1 LKKIFGKIES
11 VKYIENDLR
20 SSSKSEDLE
29 VQCNKIID
37 EVKKN
42 KDQAVS
48 FFNKEFDNSQ
58 REFEL
63 TNDEIEKAFD
73 QVSLSFLESVKKSI
87 SRSEDFH
94 LNSKPQS
101 WVNDS
106 GSLGETIIPFDRVLC
121 YVPGGTAPLV
131 STAIMTVVPAKIAG
145 VEEICVTSPAPND
158 EVSPEII
165 VAAKLS
171 GANRIFCLGGVH
183 ALAAFSIGTDKIPRA
198 DFICGPGNKY
208 VTQAKKIL
216 YGSVGIDG
224 LYGPTETLIVADS
237 KSDPN
242 LVASDLIAQAE
253 HDVEATPILIT
264 DKETFADQVEDQIKN
279 QSSYLPRSSIINESF
294 SRKGVVFIIDGI
306 DEAIQ
311 ICNLISAEH
320 VSVISKEIKAR
331 YSEIKNAGG
340 LFLGDESAEVFGDY
354 IAGPSHVMPTG
365 GSARFSSALNVR
377 QFLKYQPLINLSTEE
392 VIDLVDD
399 VVELAEIESLQG
411 HAESAKK
418 RRKKAIG
425 E

>member
-1 LKKIFGKIES
+1 MKKIFGKIES

-20 SSSKSEDLE
+20 SSNKSEDLE
-29 VQCNKIID
+29 VHCNKIIN

-42 KDQAVS
+42 KDQALS
-48 FFNKEFDNSQ
+48 LFNQEFDNSQ

-63 TNDEIEKAFD
+63 TNDEIEEAFSE
-73 QVSLSFLESVKKSI
+73 VSSSFLESVKKSI

-94 LNSKPQS
+94 LNSKPRS
-101 WVNDS
+101 WMNDS

-145 VEEICVTSPAPND
+145 VKEICVTTPTPNN
-158 EVSPEII
+158 EVSSELI
-165 VAAKLS
+165 VAAKLA

-183 ALAAFSIGTDKIPRA
+183 ALTAFSVGTDKIPKV

-224 LYGPTETLIVADS
+224 LYGPTETLIIADS

-264 DKETFADQVEDQIKN
+264 DKEIFADQVEDQIKK
-279 QSSYLPRSSIINESF
+279 QSKILERSNIINESF
-294 SRKGVVFIIDGI
+294 SRKGVVFIIEDV
-306 DEAIQ
+306 DETLQ
-311 ICNLISAEH
+311 VCNLISAEH
-320 VSVISKEIKAR
+320 VSVISREIKSR

-377 QFLKYQPLINLSTEE
+377 QFLKYQPLINLSTDE
-392 VIDLVDD
+392 VINLVDD
-399 VVELAEIESLQG
+399 EVELAKIERLQG
-411 HAESAKK
+411 HEKK
-418 RRKKAIG
+418 KKNRRKKAIG

>member
-1 LKKIFGKIES
+1 MKKIFGKIES

-20 SSSKSEDLE
+20 SSSKPEDLE
-29 VQCNKIID
+29 VHCNKIIN

-42 KDQAVS
+42 KDQALNL
-48 FFNKEFDNSQ
+48 FNQEFDNSQ

-63 TNDEIEKAFD
+63 TNDEIEEAFNE
-73 QVSLSFLESVKKSI
+73 VSDSFLESVKKSI
-87 SRSEDFH
+87 SRSENFH

-101 WVNDS
+101 WMNDS

-145 VEEICVTSPAPND
+145 VKEICVASPSPNN
-158 EVSPEII
+158 EVSPELI
-165 VAAKLS
+165 VAAKLA

-183 ALAAFSIGTDKIPRA
+183 ALAAFSIGTEKIPKV

-224 LYGPTETLIVADS
+224 LYGPTETLIIADS
-237 KSDPN
+237 KSDPS

-264 DKETFADQVEDQIKN
+264 DKEIFADEVEDQIKK
-279 QSSYLPRSSIINESF
+279 QSKTLERSNIINESF
-294 SRKGVVFIIDGI
+294 SRKGVIFIIEDI
-306 DEAIQ
+306 DETLQ
-311 ICNLISAEH
+311 VCNLISAEH
-320 VSVISKEIKAR
+320 VSIISKEIKNR
-331 YSEIKNAGG
+331 YGEIKNAGG

-399 VVELAEIESLQG
+399 VVELAEIERLQG
-411 HAESAKK
+411 HAESAKN

>member
-1 LKKIFGKIES
+1 MKKIFGKIES

-20 SSSKSEDLE
+20 PSNEYEDLE
-29 VQCNKIID
+29 AQCNKIIN

-42 KDQAVS
+42 KDQALS
-48 FFNKEFDNSQ
+48 HFNQEFDNSQ

-73 QVSLSFLESVKKSI
+73 QVSSSFLESIKKSI

-101 WVNDS
+101 WMNDS

-145 VEEICVTSPAPND
+145 VKEICVTSPSPNN
-158 EVSPEII
+158 EVSPELT
-165 VAAKLS
+165 VAAKLA

-183 ALAAFSIGTDKIPRA
+183 ALAAFSMGTDKIPKV

-224 LYGPTETLIVADS
+224 LYGPTETLIIADS
-237 KSDPN
+237 KSDPS
-242 LVASDLIAQAE
+242 LVSSDLIAQAE

-264 DKETFADQVEDQIKN
+264 DKEGFADQVEDQIKK
-279 QSSYLPRSSIINESF
+279 QSANLERSNIINESF
-294 SRKGVVFIIDGI
+294 SRKGVVFIIEDI
-306 DEAIQ
+306 DEILQ
-311 ICNLISAEH
+311 VCNLISAEH
-320 VSVISKEIKAR
+320 VSVISERIKSR
-331 YSEIKNAGG
+331 YGEIKNAGG

-392 VIDLVDD
+392 VISLVDD
-399 VVELAEIESLQG
+399 VVELAEIERLQG
-411 HAESAKK
+411 HAESAKN

>member
-1 LKKIFGKIES
+1 MKKIFGKIES

-20 SSSKSEDLE
+20 SSSEYEDLE
-29 VQCNKIID
+29 AQCNKIIN

-42 KDQAVS
+42 KDQALS
-48 FFNKEFDNSQ
+48 RFNQEFDNSQ

-73 QVSLSFLESVKKSI
+73 QVSSSFLESIKKSI

-101 WVNDS
+101 WMNDS

-145 VEEICVTSPAPND
+145 VKEICVTSPSPNN
-158 EVSPEII
+158 EVSPELT
-165 VAAKLS
+165 VAAKLA

-183 ALAAFSIGTDKIPRA
+183 ALAAFSMGTDKIPKV

-224 LYGPTETLIVADS
+224 LYGPTETLIIADS
-237 KSDPN
+237 KSDPS

-264 DKETFADQVEDQIKN
+264 DKEGFADQVEDQIKK
-279 QSSYLPRSSIINESF
+279 QSANLERSNIINESF
-294 SRKGVVFIIDGI
+294 SRKGVVFIIEDI
-306 DEAIQ
+306 DEILQ
-311 ICNLISAEH
+311 VCNLISAEH
-320 VSVISKEIKAR
+320 VSVISERIKSR
-331 YSEIKNAGG
+331 YGEIKNAGG

-392 VIDLVDD
+392 VISLVDD
-399 VVELAEIESLQG
+399 VVELAEIERLQG
-411 HAESAKK
+411 HAESAKN

>member
-1 LKKIFGKIES
+1 MKKIFGKIES
-11 VKYIENDLR
+11 VKYIKNELR
-20 SSSKSEDLE
+20 SSKKDEDLE
-29 VQCNKIID
+29 VICSKIIN
-37 EVKKN
+37 EVDKN
-42 KDQAVS
+42 KDRAVS
-48 FFNKEFDNSQ
+48 HFNKEFDNSL

-63 TNDEIEKAFD
+63 TSEEIEIAFD
-73 QVSLSFLESVKKSI
+73 KVSPSFLKSVKKSI

-94 LNSKPQS
+94 VNSKPQS
-101 WVNDS
+101 WINDS
-106 GSLGETIIPFDRVLC
+106 GSLGETVIPFDRVLC

-145 VEEICVTSPAPND
+145 VKEICVTSPAPNN
-158 EVSPEII
+158 EISPEII
-165 VAAKLS
+165 VASKLA

-183 ALAAFSIGTDKIPRA
+183 ALAAFSMGTVKIPKV

-208 VTQAKKIL
+208 VTQAKKLL

-242 LVASDLIAQAE
+242 LIASDLIAQAE
-253 HDVEATPILIT
+253 HDIEATPILIT
-264 DKETFADQVEDQIKN
+264 DKESFADQVEEKVKKQSEVLERKN
-279 QSSYLPRSSIINESF
+279 IINESF
-294 SRKGVVFIIDGI
+294 SRKGVVFIIDNI
-306 DEAIQ
+306 DETIEV
-311 ICNLISAEH
+311 CNLISAEH
-320 VSVISKEIKAR
+320 VSVISDEIKTR
-331 YSEIKNAGG
+331 HGEIKNAGG

-392 VIDLVDD
+392 VINLVDD
-399 VVELAEIESLQG
+399 VVELAEIEGLQG
-411 HAESAKK
+411 HAESAKNRK
-418 RRKKAIG
+418 KKAIG

>member
-1 LKKIFGKIES
+1 MKKIFGKIES

-20 SSSKSEDLE
+20 PSNEYEDLE
-29 VQCNKIID
+29 AQCNKIIN

-42 KDQAVS
+42 KDQALS
-48 FFNKEFDNSQ
+48 RFNQEFDNSQ

-73 QVSLSFLESVKKSI
+73 QVSSSFLESIKKSI

-101 WVNDS
+101 WMNDS

-145 VEEICVTSPAPND
+145 VKEICVTSPSPNN
-158 EVSPEII
+158 EVSPELI
-165 VAAKLS
+165 VAAKLA

-183 ALAAFSIGTDKIPRA
+183 ALAAFSMGTDKIPKV

-224 LYGPTETLIVADS
+224 LYGPTETLIIADS
-237 KSDPN
+237 KSDPS

-253 HDVEATPILIT
+253 HDVEATPILIA
-264 DKETFADQVEDQIKN
+264 DKEGFADQVQDQIKK
-279 QSSYLPRSSIINESF
+279 QSASLERSNIINESF
-294 SRKGVVFIIDGI
+294 SRKGVVFIIEDI
-306 DEAIQ
+306 DEILQ
-311 ICNLISAEH
+311 VCNLISAEH
-320 VSVISKEIKAR
+320 VSVISERIKSR
-331 YSEIKNAGG
+331 YGEIKNAGG

-392 VIDLVDD
+392 VISLVDD
-399 VVELAEIESLQG
+399 VVELAEIERLQG
-411 HAESAKK
+411 HAESAKN

>member
-1 LKKIFGKIES
+1 MKKIFGKIES

-320 VSVISKEIKAR
+320 VSVISKEIKTR

>member
-1 LKKIFGKIES
+1 MKKIFGKIES

-20 SSSKSEDLE
+20 PSNKPEDLE
-29 VQCNKIID
+29 VHCNKIIN

-42 KDQAVS
+42 KDQALNL
-48 FFNKEFDNSQ
+48 FNQEFDNSQ

-63 TNDEIEKAFD
+63 TNDEIEEAFKE
-73 QVSLSFLESVKKSI
+73 VSDSFLESVKKSI
-87 SRSEDFH
+87 SRSKDFH

-101 WVNDS
+101 WMNDS

-145 VEEICVTSPAPND
+145 VKEICVTSPTPNN
-158 EVSPEII
+158 EVSPELI
-165 VAAKLS
+165 VAAKLA

-183 ALAAFSIGTDKIPRA
+183 ALAAFSIGTEKIPKV

-224 LYGPTETLIVADS
+224 LYGPTETLIIADS
-237 KSDPN
+237 ESDSS

-264 DKETFADQVEDQIKN
+264 DKEIFADEVEVQIKK
-279 QSSYLPRSSIINESF
+279 QSKALERSNIINESF
-294 SRKGVVFIIDGI
+294 SRKGVVFIIEDI
-306 DEAIQ
+306 DETLQ
-311 ICNLISAEH
+311 VCNLISAEH
-320 VSVISKEIKAR
+320 VSVISKEIKNR
-331 YSEIKNAGG
+331 YGEIKNAGG

-392 VIDLVDD
+392 VINLVDD
-399 VVELAEIESLQG
+399 VVELAEIERLQG
-411 HAESAKK
+411 HAESAKN

>member
-20 SSSKSEDLE
+20 PSNEYEDLE
-29 VQCNKIID
+29 AQCNKIIN

-42 KDQAVS
+42 KDQALS
-48 FFNKEFDNSQ
+48 HFNQEFDNSQ

-73 QVSLSFLESVKKSI
+73 QVSSSFLESIKKSI

-101 WVNDS
+101 WMNDS

-145 VEEICVTSPAPND
+145 VKEICVTSPSPNN
-158 EVSPEII
+158 EVSPELI
-165 VAAKLS
+165 VAAKLA

-183 ALAAFSIGTDKIPRA
+183 ALAAFSMGTDKIPKV

-224 LYGPTETLIVADS
+224 LYGPTETLIIADS
-237 KSDPN
+237 KSDPS
-242 LVASDLIAQAE
+242 LVSSDLIAQAE

-264 DKETFADQVEDQIKN
+264 DKEGFADQVEDQIKK
-279 QSSYLPRSSIINESF
+279 QSANLERSNIINESF
-294 SRKGVVFIIDGI
+294 SRKGVVFIIEDI
-306 DEAIQ
+306 DEILQ
-311 ICNLISAEH
+311 VCNLISAEH
-320 VSVISKEIKAR
+320 VSVISERIKSR
-331 YSEIKNAGG
+331 YGEIKNAGG

-392 VIDLVDD
+392 VISLVDD
-399 VVELAEIESLQG
+399 VVELAEIERLQG
-411 HAESAKK
+411 HAESAKN

>member
-1 LKKIFGKIES
+1 MKKIFGKIES

-20 SSSKSEDLE
+20 PSNEYEDLE
-29 VQCNKIID
+29 AQCNKIIN

-42 KDQAVS
+42 KDQALS
-48 FFNKEFDNSQ
+48 HFNQEFDNSQ

-73 QVSLSFLESVKKSI
+73 QVSSSFLESIKKSI

-101 WVNDS
+101 WMNDS

-145 VEEICVTSPAPND
+145 VKEICVTSPSPNN
-158 EVSPEII
+158 EVSPELI
-165 VAAKLS
+165 VAAKLA

-183 ALAAFSIGTDKIPRA
+183 ALAAFSMGTDKIPKV

-224 LYGPTETLIVADS
+224 LYGPTETLIIADS
-237 KSDPN
+237 KSDPS
-242 LVASDLIAQAE
+242 LVSSDLIAQAE

-264 DKETFADQVEDQIKN
+264 DKEGFADQVEDQIKK
-279 QSSYLPRSSIINESF
+279 QSANLERSNIINESF
-294 SRKGVVFIIDGI
+294 SRKGVVFIIEDI
-306 DEAIQ
+306 DEILQ
-311 ICNLISAEH
+311 VCNLISAEH
-320 VSVISKEIKAR
+320 VSVISERIKSR
-331 YSEIKNAGG
+331 YGEIKNAGG

-392 VIDLVDD
+392 VISLVDD
-399 VVELAEIESLQG
+399 VVELAEIERLQG
-411 HAESAKK
+411 HAESAKN

>member
-1 LKKIFGKIES
+1 MKKIFGKIES
-11 VKYIENDLR
+11 VKSIENDLR
-20 SSSKSEDLE
+20 PSNEYEDLE
-29 VQCNKIID
+29 AQCNKIIN

-42 KDQAVS
+42 KDQALS
-48 FFNKEFDNSQ
+48 HFNQEFDNSQ

-73 QVSLSFLESVKKSI
+73 QVSSSFLESIKKSI

-101 WVNDS
+101 WMNDS

-145 VEEICVTSPAPND
+145 VKEICVTSPSPNN
-158 EVSPEII
+158 EVSPELI
-165 VAAKLS
+165 VAAKLA

-183 ALAAFSIGTDKIPRA
+183 ALAAFSMGTDKIPKV

-224 LYGPTETLIVADS
+224 LYGPTETLIIADS
-237 KSDPN
+237 KSDPS
-242 LVASDLIAQAE
+242 LVSSDLIAQAE

-264 DKETFADQVEDQIKN
+264 DKEGFADQVEDQIKK
-279 QSSYLPRSSIINESF
+279 QSANLERSNIINESF
-294 SRKGVVFIIDGI
+294 SRKGVVFIIEDI
-306 DEAIQ
+306 DEILQ
-311 ICNLISAEH
+311 VCNLISAEH
-320 VSVISKEIKAR
+320 VSVISERIKSR
-331 YSEIKNAGG
+331 YGEIKNAGG

-392 VIDLVDD
+392 VISLVDD
-399 VVELAEIESLQG
+399 VVELAEIERLQG
-411 HAESAKK
+411 HAESAKN